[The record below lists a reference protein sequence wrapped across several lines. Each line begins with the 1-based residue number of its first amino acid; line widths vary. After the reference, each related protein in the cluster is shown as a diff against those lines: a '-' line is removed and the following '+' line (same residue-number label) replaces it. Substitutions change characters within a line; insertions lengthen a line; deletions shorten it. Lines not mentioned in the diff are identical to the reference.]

1 MAAQRAYSAAA
12 TVGGRIFI
20 AGGMN
25 ESNRVDGFE
34 VFDPNSLAWT
44 ELPVPPEQKRQRPF
58 LAACVLPRQI

>member
-34 VFDPNSLAWT
+34 VFDPH
-44 ELPVPPEQKRQRPF
+44 RPR
-58 LAACVLPRQI
+58 LDGAASAA